1 MRSLMMKRK
10 VKNKM
15 IKGNLL
21 REKIDTC
28 GFKLVY
34 VAKQVGVSYQAFLK
48 KLNNETEF
56 KTSEVMILKELLHL
70 TDDEVME
77 IFFTQNVDCQS
88 TTKKG

>member
-10 VKNKM
+10 VKSKM
-15 IKGNLL
+15 TNTELL

-77 IFFTQNVDCQS
+77 IFFT
-88 TTKKG
+88 